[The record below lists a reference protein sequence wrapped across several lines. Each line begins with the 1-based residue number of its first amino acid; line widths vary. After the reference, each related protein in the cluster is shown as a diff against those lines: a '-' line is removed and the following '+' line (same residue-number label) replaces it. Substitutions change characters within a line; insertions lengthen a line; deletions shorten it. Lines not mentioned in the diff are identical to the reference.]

1 MLQPT
6 VSIKRDAHVSAIS
19 YLSLLYDVVLK
30 LSIMADEQEI
40 RSKAQSSGLNKQQ
53 EDSAVQIA
61 KDNPNLSADEVV
73 QQAKSK

>member
-1 MLQPT
+1 
-6 VSIKRDAHVSAIS
+6 
-19 YLSLLYDVVLK
+19 
-30 LSIMADEQEI
+30 MADEQEI
-40 RSKAQSSGLNKQQ
+40 RSKAQSSGLNKEQ

>member
-1 MLQPT
+1 M
-6 VSIKRDAHVSAIS
+6 S